1 MATGETGREEEQDA
15 KSPHWVSESC
25 SFVRYPALLFPTVI
39 CLVSCV
45 WRRRGGSS
53 SSSKA
58 SRAAHGASAA
68 DVFFLLLF
76 LFGCQSWL
84 LLFLFLLELQHMPG
98 VVSSAVFLRR
108 ADEDGLDVH
117 WREVWGARLAAW
129 EECDWEGRSRR
140 PRDGVDRFGGDR
152 IWGMCGCWRACGAG
166 HMYNAYVCVC
176 VCGMCTCAFVRVEKP
191 LSVCVYVCAC
201 ACEGEM

>member
-1 MATGETGREEEQDA
+1 MEQ
-15 KSPHWVSESC
+15 VQRM
-25 SFVRYPALLFPTVI
+25 F
-39 CLVSCV
+39 
-45 WRRRGGSS
+45 
-53 SSSKA
+53 
-58 SRAAHGASAA
+58 
-68 DVFFLLLF
+68 FFLLLF

-176 VCGMCTCAFVRVEKP
+176 VCVYVRVCARGEAS
-191 LSVCVYVCAC
+191 LCVCVCVCVC
-201 ACEGEM
+201 M

>member
-45 WRRRGGSS
+45 WRRRGASS
-53 SSSKA
+53 
-58 SRAAHGASAA
+58 RPAARLV
-68 DVFFLLLF
+68 DQVRRIFFFCF
-76 LFGCQSWL
+76 LFGCKRWL
-84 LLFLFLLELQHMPG
+84 FLLLQLLFLSLLELQHMPG
-98 VVSSAVFLRR
+98 VVSSAVFLPG
-108 ADEDGLDVH
+108 ADEDGFDVH
-117 WREVWGARLAAW
+117 WREVWGASLAAW

-166 HMYNAYVCVC
+166 HMCNAYV
-176 VCGMCTCAFVRVEKP
+176 GMCVK
-191 LSVCVYVCAC
+191 SVCVRARLCAWRRL
-201 ACEGEM
+201 

>member
-1 MATGETGREEEQDA
+1 MFVCALSGPPFSHCHLSRLVCLETSRGQQQQQQGQQ
-15 KSPHWVSESC
+15 
-25 SFVRYPALLFPTVI
+25 
-39 CLVSCV
+39 
-45 WRRRGGSS
+45 GGSWSKCSGCFFS
-53 SSSKA
+53 S
-58 SRAAHGASAA
+58 
-68 DVFFLLLF
+68 LF

-84 LLFLFLLELQHMPG
+84 LLFLFLFLLELQHMPG

-176 VCGMCTCAFVRVEKP
+176 GMCTCAFVRVEKP

-201 ACEGEM
+201 ACEGEMYVCMYVRKV